1 MTRHFSC
8 NLWERSLTNFL
19 DLPRFIQKSC
29 SPRMSHSSGL
39 PYKTSNDD
47 LEIGLKE
54 VTPVERIS
62 RWVQVKLYL
71 KALYRFRHTLVLKK
85 AEEKKKAAGA
95 ARKLRAYTQALR
107 AAAVF
112 KEKVADPVRAGTGD
126 YFPIEQVDLARM
138 MMNSD
143 FDALQQYGGKEGLAD
158 LLKTDLDKGI
168 GQDDL
173 IKRRDKFGANRY
185 PPKSA
190 MSHWTCLWEAL
201 YDFTRILLVIAFAG
215 SVVMGVLEETK
226 MLGWHNVISVAIAT
240 AMFILIAVLS
250 DYTQARLQHMIIRKQ
265 EMRNKKLT
273 VIRAGRQVE
282 VSICDIVVGDV
293 VPLNIGDEV
302 PADGI
307 FIHGHSLAIDKFRV
321 TGESKIFPKDS
332 RKPFLR
338 SGWKVAHGSATMLVI
353 VVGKSTESGILRAS
367 TDSKNTENKTHLQVL
382 LKVVA
387 TFMGAAG
394 FMVAAIVANV
404 VLFRDFFNGENSNG
418 SPKPGS
424 TLEEVIRISIIAVAI
439 FVVALPQVLPLAF
452 NISRLSSMIKMKAD
466 NALVRRPAVCETMA
480 LCNDVVCDKTV
491 ITLNQ
496 DNCQPEIKESVVVLQ
511 RAGIKVRLVTHD
523 NLQTAKAI
531 AMECGILASDGS
543 DASEINFIE
552 GEVFRQ
558 LSDSQRE
565 QLAEKILVMAR
576 SSPNDKLLLVR
587 ALRKREKIV
596 AVTGYVS
603 NDAHALHEADIGIAM
618 SVQGTEVVK
627 ESSDI
632 IILDDNFTTIA
643 KSFKWGRSMHERVL
657 RVMQQQLTANIVA
670 ATVNCLAAVYYR
682 QIPLNAVQ
690 FVWVNVV
697 IFCLGPLVLANES
710 PADHLMNVP
719 PIDQGQPL
727 RKYIRWKRLL
737 IQVVYQIIA
746 LLVIN
751 FQGGSLLKNYTR
763 DHATKVKNTMIFNTF
778 VVCQISIEFGVRKTG
793 IVDHPLKW
801 ITANSVFL
809 GIVGIIL
816 VIQFIIIEFL
826 GKVFFIV
833 RLNRKEWQ
841 FSLTV
846 GIVELLF
853 ALLIFLKYMTQRNH
867 H

>member
-112 KEKVADPVRAGTGD
+112 KEKVADPVRGTGD

-215 SVVMGVLEETK
+215 SVVMGVLEE
-226 MLGWHNVISVAIAT
+226 
-240 AMFILIAVLS
+240 
-250 DYTQARLQHMIIRKQ
+250 
-265 EMRNKKLT
+265 

-737 IQVVYQIIA
+737 IQ
-746 LLVIN
+746 
-751 FQGGSLLKNYTR
+751 GGSLLKNYTR